1 MKIEKL
7 VGQKIEK
14 HLELGEESPKND
26 VKVINTL
33 VENIPTAI
41 PVGPHILR
49 TSGQTTNG
57 IYHLKPDNDNDNK
70 DNDFQYARENLY
82 DIIEKGRD
90 AMDELLEI
98 AKAEESPRAFEVFGQ
113 LLKNMTDTQE
123 KLMELHR
130 KKQIIENDG
139 ERQEVT
145 KAQNVTN
152 ALFVGSTSE
161 LLKLVK
167 RETKQNA

>member
-1 MKIEKL
+1 MKNVDKVVENR
-7 VGQKIEK
+7 IEK
-14 HLELGEESPKND
+14 HLD
-26 VKVINTL
+26 L
-33 VENIPTAI
+33 VEHNKTYYTEAE
-41 PVGPHILR
+41 ILPAVTTT
-49 TSGQTTNG
+49 TSEEE
-57 IYHLKPDNDNDNK
+57 K
-70 DNDFQYARENLY
+70 DTDFRYARENMY
-82 DIIEKGRD
+82 HIIERGRD

-152 ALFVGSTSE
+152 ALFVGSTAE

-167 RETKQNA
+167 KETKIKKE

>member
-1 MKIEKL
+1 MKDVDKVVENR
-7 VGQKIEK
+7 IEK
-14 HLELGEESPKND
+14 HLD
-26 VKVINTL
+26 L
-33 VENIPTAI
+33 VEQFPLEPEVLNTSEVLPIPI
-41 PVGPHILR
+41 
-49 TSGQTTNG
+49 SEEE
-57 IYHLKPDNDNDNK
+57 K
-70 DNDFQYARENLY
+70 DTDFRYARENMY
-82 DIIEKGRD
+82 HIIERGRD

-123 KLMELHR
+123 KLMELHQ
-130 KKQIIENDG
+130 KKQKLENDG

-152 ALFVGSTSE
+152 ALFVGSTAE

-167 RETKQNA
+167 KETKQND

>member
-1 MKIEKL
+1 MKNVEK
-7 VGQKIEK
+7 VVENRIEK
-14 HLELGEESPKND
+14 HLDLVEHNKEYYTEAKILPAVTTINGEE
-26 VKVINTL
+26 
-33 VENIPTAI
+33 
-41 PVGPHILR
+41 
-49 TSGQTTNG
+49 
-57 IYHLKPDNDNDNK
+57 K
-70 DNDFQYARENLY
+70 DTDFRYARENLY
-82 DIIEKGRD
+82 HIIERGRD

-123 KLMELHR
+123 KLMELHQ
-130 KKQIIENDG
+130 KKQKLENDG

-152 ALFVGSTSE
+152 ALFVGSTAD

-167 RETKQNA
+167 KETKVNKE

>member
-1 MKIEKL
+1 MKNVEKVIENR
-7 VGQKIEK
+7 IEK
-14 HLELGEESPKND
+14 HLDLVEQIPIVSNDILNIKEEPRPIIINGEETR
-26 VKVINTL
+26 NT
-33 VENIPTAI
+33 
-41 PVGPHILR
+41 
-49 TSGQTTNG
+49 
-57 IYHLKPDNDNDNK
+57 
-70 DNDFQYARENLY
+70 DFQYARENMY
-82 DIIEKGRD
+82 HVIERGRD

-152 ALFVGSTSE
+152 ALFVGSTAE

-167 RETKQNA
+167 KETKVNKE

>member
-1 MKIEKL
+1 MKTEQL
-7 VGQKIEK
+7 VEQRIEK
-14 HLELGEESPKND
+14 HLDLVEHNKEYYTEAKTTVLPATIVDGEE
-26 VKVINTL
+26 
-33 VENIPTAI
+33 
-41 PVGPHILR
+41 
-49 TSGQTTNG
+49 
-57 IYHLKPDNDNDNK
+57 K
-70 DNDFQYARENLY
+70 DTDFRYARENMY
-82 DIIEKGRD
+82 HIIERGRD

-123 KLMELHR
+123 KLMELHQ
-130 KKQIIENDG
+130 KKQKLENDG

-152 ALFVGSTSE
+152 ALFVGSTAE

-167 RETKQNA
+167 KETK

>member
-1 MKIEKL
+1 MKNVEK
-7 VGQKIEK
+7 VVENRIEK
-14 HLELGEESPKND
+14 HLDLVEHNKTYYTEAEVLNTSVVLPAVVTTGEE
-26 VKVINTL
+26 
-33 VENIPTAI
+33 E
-41 PVGPHILR
+41 
-49 TSGQTTNG
+49 
-57 IYHLKPDNDNDNK
+57 K
-70 DNDFQYARENLY
+70 DTDFRYARENMY
-82 DIIEKGRD
+82 HIIERGRD

-152 ALFVGSTSE
+152 ALFVGSTAE

-167 RETKQNA
+167 KEIK

>member
-1 MKIEKL
+1 MKNIDKVVENR
-7 VGQKIEK
+7 IEK
-14 HLELGEESPKND
+14 HLD
-26 VKVINTL
+26 L
-33 VENIPTAI
+33 VEHNKSYYTEAE
-41 PVGPHILR
+41 ILPAVATT
-49 TSGQTTNG
+49 TSEEE
-57 IYHLKPDNDNDNK
+57 K
-70 DNDFQYARENLY
+70 DTDFRYARENMY
-82 DIIEKGRD
+82 HIIERGRD

-123 KLMELHR
+123 KLLELHR

-152 ALFVGSTSE
+152 ALFVGSTAE

-167 RETKQNA
+167 KETKDIKEK

>member
-1 MKIEKL
+1 MKNVDKVVENR
-7 VGQKIEK
+7 IEK
-14 HLELGEESPKND
+14 HLDLVEHNKTYYTEAEVLNPSKILPVTIDGEE
-26 VKVINTL
+26 
-33 VENIPTAI
+33 
-41 PVGPHILR
+41 
-49 TSGQTTNG
+49 
-57 IYHLKPDNDNDNK
+57 K
-70 DNDFQYARENLY
+70 DTDFRYARENMY
-82 DIIEKGRD
+82 HIIERGRD

-152 ALFVGSTSE
+152 ALFVGSTAD

-167 RETKQNA
+167 RETKQND

>member
-1 MKIEKL
+1 MKNVDKVVENR
-7 VGQKIEK
+7 IEK
-14 HLELGEESPKND
+14 HLELVEHNKEYYTEAEVLNISEVLPATIDGEE
-26 VKVINTL
+26 
-33 VENIPTAI
+33 
-41 PVGPHILR
+41 
-49 TSGQTTNG
+49 
-57 IYHLKPDNDNDNK
+57 K
-70 DNDFQYARENLY
+70 DTDFRYARENMY
-82 DIIEKGRD
+82 HIIERGRD

-152 ALFVGSTSE
+152 ALFVGSTAD

-167 RETKQNA
+167 RETKQND

>member
-1 MKIEKL
+1 MKTEKL
-7 VGQKIEK
+7 VEQRIEK
-14 HLELGEESPKND
+14 HLDLVEHNKEFYTEAKTTVLPTTIGGEE
-26 VKVINTL
+26 
-33 VENIPTAI
+33 
-41 PVGPHILR
+41 
-49 TSGQTTNG
+49 
-57 IYHLKPDNDNDNK
+57 K
-70 DNDFQYARENLY
+70 DTDFRYARENMY
-82 DIIEKGRD
+82 HIIERGRD
-90 AMDELLEI
+90 AMEELLEI

-152 ALFVGSTSE
+152 ALFVGSTAE

-167 RETKQNA
+167 KETKVKKEK

>member
-1 MKIEKL
+1 MKDIEK
-7 VGQKIEK
+7 VVENRIEK
-14 HLELGEESPKND
+14 HLDLVEHNKTYYTEAEILPAVTTTSGEE
-26 VKVINTL
+26 
-33 VENIPTAI
+33 
-41 PVGPHILR
+41 
-49 TSGQTTNG
+49 
-57 IYHLKPDNDNDNK
+57 K
-70 DNDFQYARENLY
+70 DTDFRYARENMY
-82 DIIEKGRD
+82 HIIERGRD

-152 ALFVGSTSE
+152 ALFVGSTAE

-167 RETKQNA
+167 KETKDIKEK